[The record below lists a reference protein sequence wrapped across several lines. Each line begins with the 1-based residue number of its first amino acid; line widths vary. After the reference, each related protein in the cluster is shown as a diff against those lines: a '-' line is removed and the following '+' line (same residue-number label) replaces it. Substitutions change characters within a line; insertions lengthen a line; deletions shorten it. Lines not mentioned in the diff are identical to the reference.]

1 MNLTAGIFEARR
13 SDGACVSRFGS
24 SVEASPREFGAPEN
38 YALYKAVSVG
48 VWVFYVENGEL
59 RFLIADR
66 HRTDL
71 AEMEGWIWVLK
82 GLQELMAEGERDAA
96 AEELLAAE
104 KRWQYAEGHRIVR
117 GALAQLQALWD
128 AEAFTESDVMARGF
142 EVSRVE
148 MPVGMGHDRA
158 PWEFHP
164 VYSKFLPPELD
175 GHGEPEYDQRVVSKK
190 RTYRQRALSAARVYG
205 PEIRE
210 KSLADAIFRTGETGA
225 SSPAAARASLS
236 GLTKYG
242 EEWTRKAGWLI
253 YTGDL
258 EPDRAM
264 IRLLVNERD
273 QRRRQDNCLG
283 ENDANCGES
292 DI

>member
-1 MNLTAGIFEARR
+1 MLIYGETVKVQFC
-13 SDGACVSRFGS
+13 GADMTS
-24 SVEASPREFGAPEN
+24 
-38 YALYKAVSVG
+38 
-48 VWVFYVENGEL
+48 NG
-59 RFLIADR
+59 D
-66 HRTDL
+66 
-71 AEMEGWIWVLK
+71 EMEGWMSVFK
-82 GLQELMAEGERDAA
+82 GLEDLMSAGERDAA

-104 KRWQYAEGHRIVR
+104 KRWQYAEGRRIVSS
-117 GALAQLQALWD
+117 ALAQLQALWGS
-128 AEAFTESDVMARGF
+128 EALMESDVLARGF

-164 VYSKFLPPELD
+164 VFSKFLPPELD
-175 GHGEPEYDQRVVSKK
+175 ENGEPHYDQRVVSKK
-190 RTYRQRALSAARVYG
+190 RTYRLRTLAAARVYG

-236 GLTKYG
+236 GLTRYG
-242 EEWTRKAGWLI
+242 EEWTRRDGWLV
-253 YTGDL
+253 YQGEVL
-258 EPDRAM
+258 EPDLAM

-273 QRRRQDNCLG
+273 QRRRQDNCPG